1 MPKVEVDIDDGL
13 LSELELLAEEEFTN
27 REEAVER
34 LLAAGVATYTRD
46 LDESIEDEMLEEYTD
61 MWESDWDP
69 F

>member
-1 MPKVEVDIDDGL
+1 MPKVEIDMDDGL
-13 LSELELLAEEEFTN
+13 LSELELLADEEFTN

-46 LDESIEDEMLEEYTD
+46 LDESVEEEMLEEYTD
-61 MWESDWDP
+61 MWEADWDP

>member
-1 MPKVEVDIDDGL
+1 MPKVELDLDDGL
-13 LSELELLAEEEFTN
+13 LSELEMLAAEEFTN

-46 LDESIEDEMLEEYTD
+46 LDETIEDEMLEEYTD

>member
-1 MPKVEVDIDDGL
+1 MPKVEIDMDEGL
-13 LSELELLAEEEFTN
+13 LSELELLAAEEFTN

-46 LDESIEDEMLEEYTD
+46 LDETIEDEMLEEYTD

>member
-1 MPKVEVDIDDGL
+1 MPKVEIDMDDGL
-13 LSELELLAEEEFTN
+13 LSELELLADEEFTN

-46 LDESIEDEMLEEYTD
+46 LDESVEDEMLEEYTD